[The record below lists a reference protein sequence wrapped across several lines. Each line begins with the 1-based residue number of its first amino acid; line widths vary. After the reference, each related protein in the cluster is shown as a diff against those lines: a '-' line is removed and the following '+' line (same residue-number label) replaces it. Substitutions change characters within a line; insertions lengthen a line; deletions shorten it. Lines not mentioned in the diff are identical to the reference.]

1 MATEQVTVQL
11 SQHVNEIA
19 QDSPCARVYRQ
30 GAIPGWG
37 TYCRD
42 SCHRRRNR
50 LETCLK
56 NQRNVNRKHLSLT
69 EMEKKRYIVRDFS
82 KSTRTYEYCCS
93 SMEEQQKN
101 LTTPRLES

>member
-42 SCHRRRNR
+42 SCHRRRNP

-56 NQRNVNRKHLSLT
+56 NQRNV
-69 EMEKKRYIVRDFS
+69 EKKHCFS
-82 KSTRTYEYCCS
+82 MYS
-93 SMEEQQKN
+93 
-101 LTTPRLES
+101 